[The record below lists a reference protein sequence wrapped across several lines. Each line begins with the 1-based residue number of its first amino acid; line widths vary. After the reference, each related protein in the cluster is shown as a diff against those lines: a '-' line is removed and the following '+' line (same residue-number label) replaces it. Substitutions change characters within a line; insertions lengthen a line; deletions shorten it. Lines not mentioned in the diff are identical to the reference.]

1 MKQLYRS
8 AGRRLDDAVAIR
20 TKRANIM
27 KSRAKEQGRR
37 AGLLGGFELFLGLTE
52 EESRKVIR
60 RMEEIRFLRGETI
73 FRKDDPS
80 DSLFALKEGL
90 VKLVAHPEKGAGTI
104 LYILRPTDIFG
115 ELLIVEERRP
125 FNALAVTDVLVG
137 VLSKDDFIRLLS
149 AISRIRLNFIRIL
162 SRRLALVQKGAV
174 EFSHTRS
181 YQRLAK
187 VLLRICGEH
196 GEEIPGGVMLRPLLT
211 HTDLAEMI
219 GTTRETVTNQMNRF
233 HRMGLAWSHRRH
245 LVVNRHRLAD
255 YVQSEGSWRNE
266 EGLVLEKGA

>member
-1 MKQLYRS
+1 LKGTKAKEEESEMKQFYRS

-52 EESRKVIR
+52 EESRKVTR

-187 VLLRICGEH
+187 VLLRICVEH

-219 GTTRETVTNQMNRF
+219 GATRETVTTQMIRF
-233 HRMGLAWSHRRH
+233 RRMGLVKRQDRF
-245 LVVNRHRLAD
+245 LVVNKPRL
-255 YVQSEGSWRNE
+255 EEFGSS
-266 EGLVLEKGA
+266 